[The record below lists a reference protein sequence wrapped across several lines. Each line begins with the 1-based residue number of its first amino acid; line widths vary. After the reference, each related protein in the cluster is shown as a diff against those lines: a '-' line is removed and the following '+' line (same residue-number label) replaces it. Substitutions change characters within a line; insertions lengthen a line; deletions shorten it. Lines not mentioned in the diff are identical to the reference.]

1 MIFNTRDGSGSVPLV
16 GWVSFSIP
24 AREEGV
30 CLLSAEYRFRYLR
43 GCGAIGFFGC
53 GDSYP
58 YHGATG
64 LRVIK
69 G

>member
-1 MIFNTRDGSGSVPLV
+1 MRLSLNSLNSLCFLLLGMIFNTRDGG
-16 GWVSFSIP
+16 GAF
-24 AREEGV
+24 
-30 CLLSAEYRFRYLR
+30 LLWGGYRFRYLR